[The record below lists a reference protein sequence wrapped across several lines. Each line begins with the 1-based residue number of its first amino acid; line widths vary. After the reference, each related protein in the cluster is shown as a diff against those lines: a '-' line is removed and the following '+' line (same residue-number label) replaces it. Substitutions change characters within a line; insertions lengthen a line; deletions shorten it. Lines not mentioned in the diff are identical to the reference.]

1 MVKPIKKFVIMS
13 ELREITKE
21 FMSDKKI
28 TRKGRFTFGK
38 YKGEEIDEIIE
49 VNPKYVLWAE
59 RNVSYFSL
67 TPKQHRACITV
78 IRGGRLSYFDRMEFR
93 ERTYSN
99 DYDDIDEYS
108 ADYEN
113 DMRSCFDPNY

>member
-1 MVKPIKKFVIMS
+1 MVEPIKKIVIMS

-21 FMSDKKI
+21 FMSDKKFSY
-28 TRKGRFTFGK
+28 KGRFTFGK
-38 YKGEEIDEIIE
+38 YKGEKIDIIIK

-67 TPKQHRACITV
+67 TKEQHRACIV
-78 IRGGRLSYFDRMEFR
+78 AIRGGRLSYFDMMRLR
-93 ERTYSN
+93 EVTYSN

-113 DMRSCFDPNY
+113 DMRGCLEPNY